1 MAYRDRPRCKALYY
15 FDSVINPSVIW
26 VDVDKLDLSPGAKP
40 MALHVGVPGDVGGDV
55 SSKFEP
61 AEPFK
66 FLAP

>member
-1 MAYRDRPRCKALYY
+1 M
-15 FDSVINPSVIW
+15 IW
-26 VDVDKLDLSPGAKP
+26 VDVDRLDLSPGAKS
-40 MALHVGVPGDVGGDV
+40 MVLQLGVPGDVGGDV